1 MTDVRDL
8 LDVKPR
14 GPTVEITLKTVEFTV
29 PFRIALD
36 NRVPPCSAMT
46 AREFRQ
52 YLLAKYAELVAE
64 YRDKWVST
72 LLSQGGAS

>member
-8 LDVKPR
+8 LDFEPR
-14 GPTVEITLKTVEFTV
+14 VPTVEITVKTVEFTV
-29 PFRIALD
+29 PS
-36 NRVPPCSAMT
+36 CSAMT

-64 YRDKWVST
+64 YRDKWLST
-72 LLSQGGAS
+72 LASQGGAS

>member
-8 LDVKPR
+8 LDFKPR
-14 GPTVEITLKTVEFTV
+14 VPNVEITVKTVEFTI
-29 PFRIALD
+29 R

-52 YLLAKYAELVAE
+52 HLLEAYDELVAE

-72 LLSQGGAS
+72 LVSQGGAS

>member
-8 LDVKPR
+8 LGFKPR
-14 GPTVEITLKTVEFTV
+14 VPNVEITVKTVEFTI
-29 PFRIALD
+29 R
-36 NRVPPCSAMT
+36 NRVPSCSAMT

-52 YLLAKYAELVAE
+52 HLLEAYDALVAE

-72 LLSQGGAS
+72 LVSQGGAS